1 MELFTQFFYNDYIQ
15 SIVKIL
21 LIIILSGIIGLERD
35 SWNKP
40 AGFRTHALVGISSV
54 LVVLCGEYFYN
65 IYNIGDPTRIPAQLL
80 SGIGFIGAGTILRD
94 GFNVKGLTTAASLLA
109 VTCIGLCIGA
119 GFYFIGITATVISY
133 LVLSYSY
140 LLTDKLDHFINADL
154 AIFYQNDKDTII
166 KKLETFFNSKNIII
180 KKIDFSKKQ
189 ENKND
194 NNKETT
200 TNENNSIESTINKNN
215 TDEITITEHNTTE
228 ISTNDVEQMIL
239 FHIKYDH
246 NIKLTSILTTI
257 STIENVLKV
266 EAI

>member
-1 MELFTQFFYNDYIQ
+1 MELFTLIFYNNYVQ

-65 IYNIGDPTRIPAQLL
+65 LYNIGDPTRIPAQLL

-140 LLTDKLDHFINADL
+140 LLTDKLDHFVSSDL
-154 AIFYQNDKDTII
+154 AIYYQDDKEDII
-166 KKLETFFNSKNIII
+166 KKLESFFNSKNIII
-180 KKIDFSKKQ
+180 KKIDFSEKQ
-189 ENKND
+189 EDKAEND
-194 NNKETT
+194 NDNDNDTDSENATT
-200 TNENNSIESTINKNN
+200 KNN
-215 TDEITITEHNTTE
+215 PT
-228 ISTNDVEQMIL
+228 DVEKKML
-239 FHIKYDH
+239 FHIKYEH
-246 NIKLTSILTTI
+246 NIKLTSILTAI

-266 EAI
+266 EEI

>member
-1 MELFTQFFYNDYIQ
+1 MESLIQ
-15 SIVKIL
+15 IFDNYYFQTILKIV

-54 LVVLCGEYFYN
+54 LVVLCGEYFFKTFGA
-65 IYNIGDPTRIPAQLL
+65 GDPTRIPAQLL

-140 LLTDKLDHFINADL
+140 LLTDRLDHFVSGEISISYKGSKEKAINDL
-154 AIFYQNDKDTII
+154 ELFFDSKNILI
-166 KKLETFFNSKNIII
+166 KKLELS
-180 KKIDFSKKQ
+180 
-189 ENKND
+189 ND
-194 NNKETT
+194 NV
-200 TNENNSIESTINKNN
+200 SES
-215 TDEITITEHNTTE
+215 
-228 ISTNDVEQMIL
+228 DVESNSDDNATPPDKIKTVI

-246 NIKLTSILTTI
+246 NTKLSSII
-257 STIENVLKV
+257 SSIASLDNITKV
-266 EAI
+266 EEI

>member
-1 MELFTQFFYNDYIQ
+1 MDSLMQLFDNYYIQ
-15 SIVKIL
+15 TLLKIL

-54 LVVLCGEYFYN
+54 LVVLCGEYFFK

-140 LLTDKLDHFINADL
+140 LLTDKLDHFISSE
-154 AIFYQNDKDTII
+154 ISITYSGDKETTI
-166 KKLETFFNSKNIII
+166 KKLESYFDSKNILI
-180 KKIDFSKKQ
+180 KKIDFNNEETSSSES
-189 ENKND
+189 ENTTDSENEIPS
-194 NNKETT
+194 NNQQ
-200 TNENNSIESTINKNN
+200 NSII
-215 TDEITITEHNTTE
+215 
-228 ISTNDVEQMIL
+228 

-246 NIKLTSILTTI
+246 NIKISNIITSIGSLENI
-257 STIENVLKV
+257 SKV
-266 EAI
+266 EEM

>member
-1 MELFTQFFYNDYIQ
+1 MEIFTQFFYNDYVQ
-15 SIVKIL
+15 SLVKIL

-65 IYNIGDPTRIPAQLL
+65 LYNIGDPTRIPAQLL

-119 GFYFIGITATVISY
+119 GFYFIGITATVIAY

-140 LLTDKLDHFINADL
+140 LLTDKLDHFVNADL
-154 AIFYQNDKDTII
+154 AVYYQDDKEEIL
-166 KKLETFFNSKNIII
+166 KKLESFFNSKNIII
-180 KKIDFSKKQ
+180 KKIDFSKK
-189 ENKND
+189 EDKANND
-194 NNKETT
+194 NETA
-200 TNENNSIESTINKNN
+200 TNENNATDIEKK
-215 TDEITITEHNTTE
+215 
-228 ISTNDVEQMIL
+228 ML
-239 FHIKYDH
+239 FHIKYEH
-246 NIKLTSILTTI
+246 NIKWTSILTAI
-257 STIENVLKV
+257 SAIENIVKV
-266 EAI
+266 EEI

>member
-1 MELFTQFFYNDYIQ
+1 MNSLTQLFDNYYIQ
-15 SIVKIL
+15 TIVKIV

-54 LVVLCGEYFYN
+54 LVVLCGEYFFKTFGS
-65 IYNIGDPTRIPAQLL
+65 GDPGRIPAQLL

-140 LLTDKLDHFINADL
+140 LLTDRLDHFVNCEISISYKGSKEKAIKDL
-154 AIFYQNDKDTII
+154 E
-166 KKLETFFNSKNIII
+166 LFFNSKNILI
-180 KKIDFSKKQ
+180 KKLELS
-189 ENKND
+189 ND
-194 NNKETT
+194 NV
-200 TNENNSIESTINKNN
+200 SES
-215 TDEITITEHNTTE
+215 
-228 ISTNDVEQMIL
+228 DVESNSDNNATPPDKIKTVI

-246 NIKLTSILTTI
+246 NTKLSSII
-257 STIENVLKV
+257 SSIASLDNITKV
-266 EAI
+266 EEI

>member
-1 MELFTQFFYNDYIQ
+1 MNSLTQLFDNYYIQ
-15 SIVKIL
+15 TIVKIV

-54 LVVLCGEYFYN
+54 LVVLCGEYFFKTFGS
-65 IYNIGDPTRIPAQLL
+65 GDPGRIPAQLL

-140 LLTDKLDHFINADL
+140 LLTDRLDHFINSE
-154 AIFYQNDKDTII
+154 ISISFKGDKETTL
-166 KKLETFFNSKNIII
+166 KNLELFFDSKGIII
-180 KKIDFSKKQ
+180 KKIDFTDDGTKSESNTGADSDTDITSK
-189 ENKND
+189 
-194 NNKETT
+194 
-200 TNENNSIESTINKNN
+200 
-215 TDEITITEHNTTE
+215 TELKT
-228 ISTNDVEQMIL
+228 VV
-239 FHIKYDH
+239 FHIKYEH
-246 NIKLTSILTTI
+246 NLKLSNLITKIGSLDN
-257 STIENVLKV
+257 IEKV
-266 EAI
+266 EES

>member
-1 MELFTQFFYNDYIQ
+1 MDSLTQIFDNYYIQ
-15 SIVKIL
+15 TIIKIV
-21 LIIILSGIIGLERD
+21 LIIVLSGIIGLERD

-54 LVVLCGEYFYN
+54 LVVLCGEYFFKTFN
-65 IYNIGDPTRIPAQLL
+65 AGDPTRIPAQLL

-140 LLTDKLDHFINADL
+140 LLTDRLDHFISSE
-154 AIFYQNDKDTII
+154 IRISYKGDKETII
-166 KKLETFFNSKNIII
+166 KNLELYFDSKNIVI
-180 KKIDFSKKQ
+180 KKMDLGDDENISTESDNETNSNNETIS
-189 ENKND
+189 ENKL
-194 NNKETT
+194 NN
-200 TNENNSIESTINKNN
+200 I
-215 TDEITITEHNTTE
+215 
-228 ISTNDVEQMIL
+228 V

-246 NIKLTSILTTI
+246 NIKLSNIITKIGS
-257 STIENVLKV
+257 IENVSKV
-266 EAI
+266 EEI